1 MTWLTELIEGLGRT
15 IHGAI
20 LSLVQNEKLASML
33 DEVVFSLVIIGIFLF
48 MVKVAKRLM
57 NRLAAKLESWR
68 GTRIPPLKIQTFE
81 LISAEQLTNILK
93 WLVDKVKLLIYLM
106 LPYIFIPI
114 FFSYFP
120 RTRGYVLKYL
130 DYIVAPFKT
139 IFQGILAFIP
149 NLVFIVITIYLVRY
163 LIKLMR
169 LIFTEVQT
177 GRVTFPGFHRDW
189 AQPTFKLLRFLA
201 VVLTVVLISPYIP
214 GFGSPAFQGISIFFG
229 LLLSLGS
236 TAAIANV
243 VAGAALTYMRPFKV
257 GDRVRIADTVGD
269 VIEKT
274 LLITRV
280 QTIKNV
286 EVTIPNSMV
295 LGSHMIN
302 FSVLAQEGRLIIHT
316 AVTIGYDVP
325 WRQVHE
331 LLIEAAKATPGIVP
345 EPAPF
350 VLQTA
355 LNDYSV
361 AYELN
366 AYSADAQHI
375 LGIQSELHQ
384 NIQDKFNEAGV
395 EIMSPAFSA
404 IRDGNQATIPEDY
417 LPKKY
422 EAKGFRIFPL
432 EKLLKLNDSSS

>member
-106 LPYIFIPI
+106 LLYIFIPI

-384 NIQDKFNEAGV
+384 NIQDKFNEEGV